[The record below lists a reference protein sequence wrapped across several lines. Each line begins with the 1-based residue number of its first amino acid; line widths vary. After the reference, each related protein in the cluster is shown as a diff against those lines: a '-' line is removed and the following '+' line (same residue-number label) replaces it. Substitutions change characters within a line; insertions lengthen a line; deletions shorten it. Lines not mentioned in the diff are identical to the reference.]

1 MHRKISV
8 PWAAAAILFAA
19 AHPAA
24 AQPARPEVFYTGGDA
39 VHISSTPPR
48 TASGHGW
55 WVDKNSKGAKAK
67 VTVKLQVKKGG
78 TWVTVASASKNV
90 TQGGGA
96 GKRATARKPCSS
108 TKSTTWRSVVDVD
121 IIGTGDSPNKLYTPD
136 VKRTCSA

>member
-39 VHISSTPPR
+39 AHISSTPPR

-55 WVDKNSKGAKAK
+55 WVDKNS
-67 VTVKLQVKKGG
+67 
-78 TWVTVASASKNV
+78 
-90 TQGGGA
+90 
-96 GKRATARKPCSS
+96 
-108 TKSTTWRSVVDVD
+108 
-121 IIGTGDSPNKLYTPD
+121 IGTGDSPNKLYTPD